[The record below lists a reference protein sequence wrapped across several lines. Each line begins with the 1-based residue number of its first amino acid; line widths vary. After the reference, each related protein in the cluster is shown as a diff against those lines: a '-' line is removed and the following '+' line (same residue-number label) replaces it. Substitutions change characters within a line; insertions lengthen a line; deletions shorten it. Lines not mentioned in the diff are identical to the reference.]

1 VAAHDA
7 AGAGGAL
14 PVFAMD
20 PTLLDSA
27 GSARLGA
34 LPEAPSGARESF
46 DDALVVRPGRPE
58 EVLPALVREV
68 RAAGRRTR
76 SLRPT
81 HAHGATTAG
90 GDPRWCPPSCD
101 GTASLARGP
110 GPPGPGG
117 HLGYDDGYPAPIV
130 DGPSRQSA

>member
-34 LPEAPSGARESF
+34 LHEAPSGARESF
-46 DDALVVRPGRPE
+46 DDALVVRHGRPE
-58 EVLPALVREV
+58 EVLPA
-68 RAAGRRTR
+68 RAAGRAPA
-76 SLRPT
+76 LRGC
-81 HAHGATTAG
+81 ARLSDRAGARDRPAA
-90 GDPRWCPPSCD
+90 RAVNRRERAD
-101 GTASLARGP
+101 GRGRLWP
-110 GPPGPGG
+110 
-117 HLGYDDGYPAPIV
+117 
-130 DGPSRQSA
+130 

>member
-1 VAAHDA
+1 MAAHDA

-34 LPEAPSGARESF
+34 PPEAPSGARESF

-68 RAAGRRTR
+68 RASSVHATAETTPYGRRR
-76 SLRPT
+76 DERVRE
-81 HAHGATTAG
+81 AHPPDVPLVMTGSPYAVTPGRIRTG
-90 GDPRWCPPSCD
+90 G
-101 GTASLARGP
+101 GTP
-110 GPPGPGG
+110 HQVFTP
-117 HLGYDDGYPAPIV
+117 Y
-130 DGPSRQSA
+130 SRAWRDHGW